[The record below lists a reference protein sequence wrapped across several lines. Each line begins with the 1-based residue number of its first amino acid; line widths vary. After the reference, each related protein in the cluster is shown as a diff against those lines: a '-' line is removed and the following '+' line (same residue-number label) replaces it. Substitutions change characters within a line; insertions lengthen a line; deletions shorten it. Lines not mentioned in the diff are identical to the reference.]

1 MGTAEREAKIGRS
14 VEVQNP
20 PAENELRAII
30 DSAPVFLWS
39 DLPDGYCDFLNQR
52 WLNYFNLS
60 LQEAQG
66 AGWATVLHPDDAAHH
81 LESWQKSISTG
92 IPFENEARFRRYDG
106 EYRWFLTRA
115 DPLRDKTGRIVKW
128 YGTNIDI
135 ENLKRTEER
144 LRQSEAYL
152 AEAQRLSHTG
162 SAAYNEREILYW
174 SEEAYRIWGFDPL
187 QGIPSR
193 ETVWQRIHPD
203 DRERVNENIEYGL
216 RRKESFA
223 NEFRIVLPDGTVKY
237 IEAIN
242 ILCSRQAESL

>member
-1 MGTAEREAKIGRS
+1 MAAATALRS
-14 VEVQNP
+14 VLTED
-20 PAENELRAII
+20 ELRAII
-30 DSAPVFLWS
+30 DNAPVFLWS
-39 DLPDGYCDFLNQR
+39 DLPDGFCDFLNQR

-66 AGWATVLHPDDAAHH
+66 TGWATVLHPDDAAHL
-81 LESWQKSISTG
+81 LESWQKSVSTG
-92 IPFENEARFRRYDG
+92 IPFETEARFRRPDG

-162 SAAYNEREILYW
+162 TWVLNTTTMHYLYW
-174 SEEAYRIWGFDPL
+174 SDESYRSGRLIRCRAFRAAKLCGNGSTQTIETGCGKRFKRQCARKRLLGRVQNCTTRWDS
-187 QGIPSR
+187 QISR
-193 ETVWQRIHPD
+193 S
-203 DRERVNENIEYGL
+203 N
-216 RRKESFA
+216 
-223 NEFRIVLPDGTVKY
+223 
-237 IEAIN
+237 
-242 ILCSRQAESL
+242 